1 MLTHQ
6 FDQLKEEIIAKEMD
20 LVNESQGKSKVMR
33 EKDGLAKDIEKVKS
47 DAREADNLRSD
58 SEKKVKRLE
67 ERIRGLEGEMTVVK
81 ADLEKSVSKREVLN
95 AKLATKTQEI
105 EVLQRKVDVQQKVNE
120 RGEANSCFF
129 RSEEST

>member
-1 MLTHQ
+1 MKEKMKVLTHQ

-67 ERIRGLEGEMTVVK
+67 ERIRGLEGEMTVVVDIAQCVK
-81 ADLEKSVSKREVLN
+81 PLKGKLGEIFLSAQSFYLTLTKRSFN
-95 AKLATKTQEI
+95 
-105 EVLQRKVDVQQKVNE
+105 RH
-120 RGEANSCFF
+120 F
-129 RSEEST
+129 